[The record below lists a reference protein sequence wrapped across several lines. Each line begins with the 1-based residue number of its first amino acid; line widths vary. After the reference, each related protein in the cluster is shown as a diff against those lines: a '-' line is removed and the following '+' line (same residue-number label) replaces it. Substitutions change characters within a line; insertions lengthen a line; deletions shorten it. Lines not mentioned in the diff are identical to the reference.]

1 MSRTRSTS
9 AVKAVLAAATV
20 VVGLAMSPGQLTAAS
35 FTDGGFDSK
44 GTDTARAGQPVVT
57 DTVLSAD
64 DSPEVFARADA
75 ARDALGFPVGSKK
88 AGRHVKDGFQNSD
101 YDEVAEVGSSGQP
114 LAITQFDGDGRLLAA
129 VRFDAPSGPQVKVT
143 SDAAARAAQR
153 GLAGTGL
160 TVGGAPRIDANTLT
174 GGWDVHWDRVQ
185 DGFAVRGDET
195 RVHVWQDGRIESV
208 ARVEHKLAAAP
219 SRRLGQVEAQEAVAL
234 QVDAWSSGED
244 TSYAVQ
250 GMDVEWVGPNAMFEP
265 SKVGAAPGP
274 YRLAWV
280 ANIKP
285 SGPAS
290 EYVRLITLYVDAG
303 NGAVIG
309 GDIVE

>member
-1 MSRTRSTS
+1 
-9 AVKAVLAAATV
+9 
-20 VVGLAMSPGQLTAAS
+20 
-35 FTDGGFDSK
+35 
-44 GTDTARAGQPVVT
+44 
-57 DTVLSAD
+57 
-64 DSPEVFARADA
+64 
-75 ARDALGFPVGSKK
+75 
-88 AGRHVKDGFQNSD
+88 
-101 YDEVAEVGSSGQP
+101 
-114 LAITQFDGDGRLLAA
+114 
-129 VRFDAPSGPQVKVT
+129 
-143 SDAAARAAQR
+143 
-153 GLAGTGL
+153 
-160 TVGGAPRIDANTLT
+160 
-174 GGWDVHWDRVQ
+174 VQ

-219 SRRLGQVEAQEAVAL
+219 SRSLG